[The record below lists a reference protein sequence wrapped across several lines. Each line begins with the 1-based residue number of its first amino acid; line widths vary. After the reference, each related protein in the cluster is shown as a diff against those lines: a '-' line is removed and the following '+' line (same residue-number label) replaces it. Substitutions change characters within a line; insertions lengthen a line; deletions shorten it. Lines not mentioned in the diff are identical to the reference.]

1 MNDDRIRHWIASA
14 IKPIEDPELKR
25 DLWPEM
31 LRRLDRQPMKVSVL
45 DWALI
50 AAALVWIA
58 LFPQGALMLLY
69 HL

>member
-1 MNDDRIRHWIASA
+1 MTDDRIRSLIADA
-14 IKPIEDPELKR
+14 MKPIDDAELKR

-31 LRRLDRQPMKVSVL
+31 RRRLDRQPMRISML

-50 AAALVWIA
+50 AALLLWIV
-58 LFPQGALMLLY
+58 LLPQGALTLLY

>member
-1 MNDDRIRHWIASA
+1 MTDDRIKHWITGA
-14 IKPIEDPELKR
+14 IKPIEDAELHR

-31 LRRLDRQPMKVSVL
+31 LRRLDRQPMRVSLL
-45 DWALI
+45 DWTLV
-50 AAALVWIA
+50 AAVLVWIV

>member
-1 MNDDRIRHWIASA
+1 MTDDRIRNSIADA
-14 IKPIEDPELKR
+14 MKPIEDAQLKR

-31 LRRLDRQPMKVSVL
+31 LRRLDRQPIRISVW

-50 AAALVWIA
+50 AALLIWVV
-58 LFPQGALMLLY
+58 LFPQGALTLLY